1 MLTNVFGKCMAAFA
15 QLYAMYVF
23 TAVHTEPE
31 TAMIFLLSGYAI
43 WFQVFEMGLSQ
54 TLQNKFNNRKIQLK
68 SIIHV
73 IVTHYL
79 LILMV
84 AVFVV
89 ATPYLSSILLPV
101 DKKEINELSRL
112 SFSIGSAVLILAT
125 SNTLVQR
132 FLLIINKGV
141 VGNYLLITQ
150 SLLVTVFLYLYQTYE
165 IKNVLLAVITY
176 FGPQLFIFFPVI
188 VILWI
193 KIKKINKKNHNVK
206 ILNVF
211 YDSIG
216 FCGLGLLS
224 AIFLGSDYYFVAH
237 YLSNNEVISY
247 YLVTRIFF
255 ISYIIYYAYL
265 LHRIRHISSRD
276 FLSNFSSIKS
286 IVFDCYKVGIV
297 CVLFTFLLVSLLNE
311 FGISKTLINQ
321 SKIEISLLFFGFLY
335 FFIRIFR
342 DVGVAVASSVGE
354 KNLLYKVY
362 SIEIIFSIF
371 LMFLLSSKL
380 TGVVIF
386 ILMSFSCC
394 ISMFF
399 LLKKFKIL
407 NQKLSTNINGRL

>member
-23 TAVHTEPE
+23 TAIHTELE

-68 SIIHV
+68 SIILV
-73 IVTHYL
+73 IIVHYL

-84 AVFVV
+84 AVFIV

-101 DKKEINELSRL
+101 DKQEIDELSRL
-112 SFSIGSAVLILAT
+112 AFSIGAGILVLAT
-125 SNTLVQR
+125 SNILMQR
-132 FLLIINKGV
+132 FFLIINKGII
-141 VGNYLLITQ
+141 GNYLLVFQ
-150 SLLVTVFLYLYQTYE
+150 SLFVIFLLYLYHIYE
-165 IKNVLLAVITY
+165 IKNLVLAVVAY
-176 FGPQLFIFFPVI
+176 FGPQLFIYIPVI
-188 VILWI
+188 IILWN
-193 KIKKINKKNHNVK
+193 KNRKINEKNHNIK
-206 ILNVF
+206 ILKVF
-211 YDSIG
+211 FDSIG
-216 FCGLGLLS
+216 FCGLGFLS

-237 YLSNNEVISY
+237 YLSNNEVIYY

-276 FLSNFSSIKS
+276 LLSNFSSIKS
-286 IVFDCYKVGIV
+286 IIFDCYKVGIV
-297 CVLFTFLLVSLLNE
+297 CVLFTFLLILLLNE
-311 FGISKTLINQ
+311 FGVSEILINQ

-342 DVGVAVASSVGE
+342 DVGVVVASSLGE

-362 SIEIIFSIF
+362 LIEIIFSTF

-380 TGVVIF
+380 AGVGIF
-386 ILMSFSCC
+386 ISMAFSCC

-399 LLKKFKIL
+399 LFKKFKIL
-407 NQKLSTNINGRL
+407 NLNGKLL